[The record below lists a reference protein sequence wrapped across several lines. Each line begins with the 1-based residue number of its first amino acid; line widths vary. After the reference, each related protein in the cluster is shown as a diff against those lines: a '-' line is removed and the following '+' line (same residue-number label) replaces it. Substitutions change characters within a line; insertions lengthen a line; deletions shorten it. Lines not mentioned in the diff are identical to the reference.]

1 MKYVIE
7 DRDRHSNLRR
17 YYWRKGLPKVRLR
30 ETPGTP
36 EFATEVEA
44 AIAIAMASKPICR
57 PPGHY
62 VYIIHAH
69 GAGRVKIGISRNA
82 EQRLANLQVGSE
94 LILRLARLYRV
105 LSVDEA
111 RRIERAP
118 ISIWRSGARRESG
131 SEFAWI
137 MLPLRCR
144 DSHRS
149 PELRST
155 TC

>member
-7 DRDRHSNLRR
+7 DRDRHGNLRR
-17 YYWRKGLPKVRLR
+17 YYGRKGLPKVRLR

-36 EFATEVEA
+36 EFATEVDA

-69 GAGRVKIGISRNA
+69 GAGRVKIGISRDA
-82 EQRLANLQVGSE
+82 ERRLANLHRSAADKSCGWRGSTGSAVSMRHE
-94 LILRLARLYRV
+94 GWSAQ
-105 LSVDEA
+105 
-111 RRIERAP
+111 P

-131 SEFAWI
+131 SEFA
-137 MLPLRCR
+137 
-144 DSHRS
+144 
-149 PELRST
+149 
-155 TC
+155 